1 MIQTKHSI
9 LKMPFIALLFLMF
22 LSLAGCFGDSQ
33 PSEND
38 VKSMSSQFFD
48 KEYSGLFIAS
58 NIVKNNGYKQND
70 THYVAEVTIT
80 GTAQQ
85 SLEDYAKSVMNDK
98 SMSSLEKITNSMALG
113 MMKLSMPAFQEGDQ
127 LEFEK
132 NYLFIKTDNGWLLK
146 KELPQTDESQALPH

>member
-1 MIQTKHSI
+1 MIQSQQSI
-9 LKMPFIALLFLMF
+9 LKTASIALLFVMTVALT
-22 LSLAGCFGDSQ
+22 GCLGNSQ

-38 VKSMSSQFFD
+38 VKSMATQYFD
-48 KEYSGLFIAS
+48 NEYSGLFITS
-58 NIVKNNGYKQND
+58 NVIKNNGYKQND
-70 THYVAEVTIT
+70 THYVAELTIT
-80 GTAQQ
+80 ATAQQ

-146 KELPQTDESQALPH
+146 KELTTEDQIQ